1 MLLKTIREQFRLNN
15 RLYRC
20 LLCEF
25 VATTFLIYVGLCIDA
40 QMFLSKGEKLSAFG
54 HCIGWGLTLTL
65 AVQCAYRCSGA
76 HLNPAV
82 SLFSWSLGTLNSLKY
97 FWFYTIVQVAGAFV
111 GAALCFVLYYDKIE
125 EFDGG
130 IRTVSGPN
138 ATAAIFATYPGSH
151 LSTIGA
157 VIDQIFSTAML
168 CFSLGIITDERNE
181 IPIAAQPPL
190 MGVMLAM
197 LCMGFGLN
205 SGNAMNPA
213 RDFGPR
219 LFTLIAGYGWEVF
232 SYNNYKWFWIPIFC
246 PFGGALLG
254 SWLYQILIGA
264 QLDISLKKENLEPL
278 HKTEEKISKS
288 SLFTLDNNKKNSEER
303 LAKISVINNLSKPAT
318 VIN

>member
-197 LCMGFGLN
+197 LCMVITIIN
-205 SGNAMNPA
+205 
-213 RDFGPR
+213 
-219 LFTLIAGYGWEVF
+219 
-232 SYNNYKWFWIPIFC
+232 
-246 PFGGALLG
+246 G

-288 SLFTLDNNKKNSEER
+288 SLFTLDTNKKNSEER